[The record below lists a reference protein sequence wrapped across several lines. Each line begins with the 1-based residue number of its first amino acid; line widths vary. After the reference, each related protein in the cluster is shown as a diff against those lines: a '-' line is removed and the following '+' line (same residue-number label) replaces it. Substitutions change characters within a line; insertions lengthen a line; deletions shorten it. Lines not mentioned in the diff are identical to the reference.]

1 MKSEKRRY
9 VGIDLG
15 KRTYTMAVI
24 GKAGKV
30 SHSNG
35 RTDSEGRATLYRKL
49 EKGDKVALEAGNLAF
64 MMAKEIMERVGCEVA
79 VLNAGKL
86 ALIYGSM
93 KKTDKED
100 ALKLARIL
108 EQFREGQ
115 LPLVPLPSEEEMRR
129 RKLIQSHKR
138 AVKLRVQMVNLLHGL
153 FVHQGITTVNKKDLA
168 EKESRETVVKLLGG
182 QEREEAAWALK
193 AIDLAE
199 ERMVRLD
206 GQMAKER
213 EGDREIERL
222 QRVPGVGPVVSLAY
236 VAYVGDGSRFE
247 NAAQVSNYLG
257 LAPRVDISGTLVRYG
272 GITKAGNGYL
282 RALLVQAAWALI
294 RTKSGGT
301 LKERYEYMTKE
312 KGIGKKK
319 AIVAIAR
326 RLGELLWTLLRQGTD
341 YEVRHF
347 SGNKPISAK
356 ELAQQALTA

>member
-1 MKSEKRRY
+1 MKSGKRRY

-24 GKAGKV
+24 GKTGKT

-35 RTDSEGRATLYRKL
+35 RTDSEGRAALYGKL
-49 EKGDKVALEAGNLAF
+49 EKSDKVGLEAGNLAF
-64 MMAKEIMERVGCEVA
+64 MTAKEIIERVGCEVV

-108 EQFREGQ
+108 EQFREEQ
-115 LPLVPLPSEEEMRR
+115 LPLVPLPSEREMRR

-138 AVKLRVQMVNLLHGL
+138 AVKLRVQMINLLHGL
-153 FVHQGITTVNKKDLA
+153 FVHQGITTVSKKELA
-168 EKESRETVVKLLGG
+168 ERERRETAVRMLSG
-182 QEREEAAWALK
+182 QEREEGGWALK
-193 AIDLAE
+193 VIELAE
-199 ERMVRLD
+199 GRMAVLD
-206 GQMAKER
+206 GQMAEER
-213 EGDREIERL
+213 KGDQEIERL

-236 VAYVGDGSRFE
+236 AAYVGDGSRFE

-257 LAPRVDISGTLVRYG
+257 LVPRVDISGTLVRYG

-294 RTKSGGT
+294 RTKGGGA

-312 KGIGKKK
+312 KGLGKKK

-326 RLGELLWTLLRQGTD
+326 RLGELLWTLLRQGTE

-347 SGNKPISAK
+347 SGNKPVSV
-356 ELAQQALTA
+356 EDLAQQALTA